1 MAIGPDRA
9 TVDAVALL
17 PRFPNS
23 TTVPDGAT
31 PAPVVHEANGLRLS
45 IHPTGVATLTPL
57 PGAQVHTGLIRA
69 HLATLPSG
77 RVQRVTTSALSPR
90 DTAVWV
96 AAGFR
101 TATRL
106 VLLRADLTRPMLPRS
121 STRPASA
128 PDARLRPG
136 RRREWPTL
144 ASVDNEA
151 FAPQP
156 GLGLGGLLDAVA
168 VTPAARI
175 RVAGVPPVGFVLA
188 GHDVRCG
195 YVQRLAVSPTVA
207 GRGIGSAL
215 LADTIRWLQ
224 RRRATEVLVNTEEG
238 NTRALALYERFGFAR
253 QPDGLVVLEWEP

>member
-23 TTVPDGAT
+23 TAATDGAT
-31 PAPVVHEANGLRLS
+31 PAPVVREANGLRLS
-45 IHPTGVATLTPL
+45 VHPDGAATLTPL
-57 PGAQVHTGLIRA
+57 PGAHVHTGHIRA
-69 HLATLPSG
+69 HLASLPTD
-77 RVQRVTTSALSPR
+77 RVRRVTTSALSPR

-106 VLLRADLTRPMLPRS
+106 VLLRADLSRPVLPRRA
-121 STRPASA
+121 TRPASA
-128 PDARLRPG
+128 PDMRLRPG
-136 RRREWPTL
+136 RRREWAAL
-144 ASVDNEA
+144 AHVDDEA

-156 GLGLGGLLDAVA
+156 GLGLAGLLDAVA

-175 RVAGVPPVGFVLA
+175 RVAGAPPLGFVLA

-195 YVQRLAVSPTVA
+195 YVQRLAVSPGMA
-207 GRGIGSAL
+207 GRGIGGAL

-224 RRRATEVLVNTEEG
+224 RRRASEVLVNTEEG
-238 NTRALALYERFGFAR
+238 NSRALALYERFGFAR
-253 QPDGLVVLEWEP
+253 QPEGLVVLQWEP